1 MIVVLV
7 IAFTSKAFHLKTMS
21 WIFNVFTD
29 FWMIAFLVLLQPE
42 IRKFLVSLTRNWFV
56 DLFFGE
62 NLNLVIDEITA
73 AVIELSKKKYGAL
86 IVVVRSTE
94 LKFIAETGIQLKAEI
109 SKSLLLSIFQPKS
122 PLHDGGVIVKGRL
135 IEAARCTLPFSS
147 KQRIGDGTIGL
158 RHRAALGIT
167 EQTDAIAIVVSEETG
182 NISIAEDGVLNQNIT
197 AQELRRELN
206 ERMTSTLQRSLRS

>member
-1 MIVVLV
+1 M
-7 IAFTSKAFHLKTMS
+7 
-21 WIFNVFTD
+21 
-29 FWMIAFLVLLQPE
+29 
-42 IRKFLVSLTRNWFV
+42 
-56 DLFFGE
+56 
-62 NLNLVIDEITA
+62 
-73 AVIELSKKKYGAL
+73 
-86 IVVVRSTE
+86 
-94 LKFIAETGIQLKAEI
+94 
-109 SKSLLLSIFQPKS
+109 LSIFQPKS